1 MKVLPQ
7 NKYQDQ
13 TPCSFAYKVVC
24 IDDRFTK
31 PIVIFGVENAAY
43 EFIKAILKEYQFC
56 KKVMNKHF
64 KFDHEWKRRTF
75 ISIKKQLLDL

>member
-31 PIVIFGVENAAY
+31 PIVVYRGEYAAY
-43 EFIKAILKEYQFC
+43 EFIEVKVNTRKINTS
-56 KKVMNKHF
+56 KK
-64 KFDHEWKRRTF
+64 
-75 ISIKKQLLDL
+75 